1 MLKITNMSRFHIDPL
16 DFAQMVELFE
26 ILLNLVESFFSEE
39 ERCGCG
45 AVIYALPHNLSMKGT

>member
-26 ILLNLVESFFSEE
+26 ILLNLVESFFF
-39 ERCGCG
+39 
-45 AVIYALPHNLSMKGT
+45 